1 MELKITIDDASI
13 AKLADA
19 IAARIGGTPAP
30 VEAPVPTNTPN
41 AVPAPAP
48 VVEEAPA
55 ATSMTLGD
63 LRGLAKGLVQAKG
76 APGRDTLVAILAD
89 HGAKN
94 LTTLSES
101 KFEDVAQAI
110 RDAS

>member
-41 AVPAPAP
+41 AVPAPAK
-48 VVEEAPA
+48 EEAPA
-55 ATSMTLGD
+55 ATSLSILPSASPAPTRLVEILLQLFDFIEEARSSMHEI
-63 LRGLAKGLVQAKG
+63 LRVCLQNG
-76 APGRDTLVAILAD
+76 
-89 HGAKN
+89 
-94 LTTLSES
+94 
-101 KFEDVAQAI
+101 
-110 RDAS
+110 